1 MIEAAI
7 LAEAK
12 RLKTGGRGYRSI
24 AAELGAT
31 RHQVRHWL
39 NQRNPK
45 DIPTATRRPDG
56 DSARRSGPT
65 PRA

>member
-1 MIEAAI
+1 
-7 LAEAK
+7 
-12 RLKTGGRGYRSI
+12 
-24 AAELGAT
+24 
-31 RHQVRHWL
+31 L